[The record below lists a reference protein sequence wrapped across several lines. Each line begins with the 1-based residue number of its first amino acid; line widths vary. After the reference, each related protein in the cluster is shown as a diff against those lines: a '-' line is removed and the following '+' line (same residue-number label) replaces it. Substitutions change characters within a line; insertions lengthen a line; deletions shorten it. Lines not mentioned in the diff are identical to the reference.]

1 MREEPA
7 GFSVQEMSKIFQDKL
22 TTPDEAVSVIRPGDK
37 VFIAT
42 ACATPRTLIMA
53 LENLETKPADVHLLH
68 FLTDGAVPRKDGV
81 PHTKYHHR
89 SFFVGTDTREIVNEG
104 RADYVPISLP
114 QACALFRSGR
124 VVPDVALIQV
134 SLPDKHGHVS
144 LGVSVDITRTAVEQ
158 ARTVIAEI
166 NPNMPWTLGDTVI
179 PVDCIDHAVLVDTPV
194 AEYTHPHIMDAISEQ
209 IARYVARIIE
219 DGSTLQIGLGRI
231 PNEMLKYLANRRDL
245 GIHSDVITE
254 PIIDLIE
261 EGIVTGNAKTLHKG
275 QVVASYCLGTRRL
288 YDFVD
293 RNPTVAFY
301 PIEYI
306 CDPAILARN
315 SKLVSVTQAFA
326 IDLTGQVCSD
336 QFEGEFYSGVSTQ
349 PEFLRG
355 SAGSPGGK
363 PIVCLSS
370 ITEDGENSRI
380 RPLLHEGEGVT
391 ISRSEI
397 HYVITEYGTAYLFGK
412 SIRERA
418 LSLIEIAHP
427 DFRPWLLE
435 EAKRLGYVRKDQVL
449 KSRGAYPHDEDREIE
464 LRNGT
469 KVLIRPAR
477 ASDYSGLQDLFYH
490 LSPKDVITRFFT
502 KLNSLSESKAQHL
515 CNVDY
520 EHEMAFVAV
529 TGEKEEDECVV
540 GSSCYYMDQATRLAD
555 IAYMIRPE
563 WQGQGLGSCLQDKMI
578 EYAKSKGIRGFT
590 ADILTEN
597 EKMIKLAY
605 KCTNNVCTSPPSYGS
620 YEVTMMFEN

>member
-1 MREEPA
+1 MREEPSKD
-7 GFSVQEMSKIFQDKL
+7 FVQELSAIFQDRL
-22 TTPDEAVSVIRPGDK
+22 TTPEEAVSVIRPGDK

-42 ACATPRTLIMA
+42 ACATPQTLITA
-53 LENLETKPADVHLLH
+53 LENLDDKPSDVHLLH
-68 FLTDGAVPRKDGV
+68 FLTDGAVPKKDGV
-81 PHTKYHHR
+81 PYTRYHHK
-89 SFFVGTDTREIVNEG
+89 SFFVGADIREIINEG
-104 RADYVPISLP
+104 QADYVPISLP
-114 QACALFRSGR
+114 QACSLIESGR
-124 VVPDVALIQV
+124 MIPDVALIQV
-134 SLPDKHGHVS
+134 TLPDKHGHVS
-144 LGVSVDITRTAVEQ
+144 LGVSVDITRTAVEH
-158 ARTVIAEI
+158 ARTVVAEI

-179 PVDCIDHAVLVDTPV
+179 PVDCIDHAILVDTPV
-194 AEYTHPHIMDAISEQ
+194 IEYSHPPITDATSEQ

-231 PNEMLKYLANRRDL
+231 PNEMLKYLTNRKDL
-245 GIHSDVITE
+245 GIHSDVITD

-261 EGIVTGNAKTLHKG
+261 KGVITGNAKTIHKG
-275 QVVASYCLGTRRL
+275 QVVASYCMGTRRL

-301 PIEYI
+301 PIDYI
-306 CDPAILARN
+306 CDPAIMARN

-326 IDLTGQVCSD
+326 VDLTGQVCSD

-355 SAGSPGGK
+355 AAGSPGGK

-370 ITEDGENSRI
+370 TTEDGENSRI

-427 DFRPWLLE
+427 NFRPWLLE
-435 EAKRLGYVRKDQVL
+435 EAKRLRYVRKDQNL
-449 KSRGAYPHDEDREIE
+449 KSKSAYPHDQDCEI
-464 LRNGT
+464 LLKNGT

-477 ASDYSGLQDLFYH
+477 ASDYTGLQDLFYH
-490 LSPKDVITRFFT
+490 LSPKDVYTRFFT
-502 KLNSLSESKAQHL
+502 KLNSLSVSNAQHL

-529 TGEKEEDECVV
+529 TGEKEEDECVI

-563 WQGQGLGSCLQDKMI
+563 WQEMGLGSRLQNKMI

-597 EKMIKLAY
+597 GKMIKLAH
-605 KCTNNVCTSPPSYGS
+605 KCTNNVCMGPPSYGS
-620 YEVTMMFEN
+620 YEVTMMFED